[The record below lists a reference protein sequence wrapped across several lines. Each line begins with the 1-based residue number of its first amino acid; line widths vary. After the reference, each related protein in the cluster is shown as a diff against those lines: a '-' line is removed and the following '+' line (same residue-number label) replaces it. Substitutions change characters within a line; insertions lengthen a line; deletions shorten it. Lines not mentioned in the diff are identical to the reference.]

1 MIKLE
6 HANISATDVEAMT
19 RFITTAIPSFRIR
32 HEGLD
37 TGGRPWR
44 HVGND
49 DFYIA
54 VSTVSQRGNR
64 KPYSNVSGLNH
75 LGWEVDDVAALERR
89 MVEAGYSVNLKAHE
103 HPARRRTY
111 FYDPDGND
119 WEFVQYLSDDPA
131 QRNDYSDAS

>member
-19 RFITTAIPSFRIR
+19 NFITTAIPDFRIR
-32 HEGLD
+32 HEGFD

-49 DFYIA
+49 EFYIA
-54 VSTVSQRGNR
+54 VSTVPEHGKR
-64 KPYSNVSGLNH
+64 KPYSNVSGFNH
-75 LGWEVDDVAALERR
+75 LGWEVDDVNALEHR
-89 MVEAGYSVNLKAHE
+89 MIEAGYSLNMKAHD

-119 WEFVQYLSDDPA
+119 WEFVQYMSEDPA
-131 QRNDYSDAS
+131 ERNDYSDAS

>member
-19 RFITTAIPSFRIR
+19 QFITTAIPDFGIR

-37 TGGRPWR
+37 SHGRPWR

-49 DFYIA
+49 EFYIA
-54 VSTVSQRGNR
+54 VSTVSERGSR
-64 KPYSNVSGLNH
+64 KPYSNVTGLNH
-75 LGWEVDDVAALERR
+75 LGWEVDDVAALEER
-89 MVEAGYSVNLKAHE
+89 MIDAGYRANLKDHG

-131 QRNDYSDAS
+131 ERNDYYYS